1 MNTKHRREFL
11 ELNLHLINNIQVQC
25 CNVDN
30 LPGTLG
36 ICVIDF
42 LLVVILRSTITIC
55 SFGLPRSPEN

>member
-11 ELNLHLINNIQVQC
+11 ELNLRLINNIQVQC
-25 CNVDN
+25 CNVHN